1 MKKNGFTLAEV
12 LITLSIIGV
21 VAALTLPSL
30 MTNTGEQQY
39 KTALKKGLNTL
50 SEAGQMNMAL
60 DGFDYSGVRTTSDGT
75 VRNNNG
81 VLQQSLYALLAAR
94 TNMDT
99 TASSVSAAGPGDAS
113 TYAATVAF
121 RDGSA
126 IYFNPTVGGQN
137 GNAAGASF
145 NVIFDANGVRNP
157 NILSTCTANTV
168 EACNNRN
175 SRDIHDQFLITLDGA
190 NAIPCVNTV
199 DGDDDEL
206 DPETQ
211 QPTGNKVQV
220 VSPNCKA
227 SQWAFRF

>member
-60 DGFDYSGVRTTSDGT
+60 DGFDYSGIVEDSTAT
-75 VRNNNG
+75 VRDGNG
-81 VLQQSLYALLAAR
+81 VLVQSLYALLAER

-99 TASSVSAAGPGDAS
+99 NASSLTGGPDNTVA
-113 TYAATVAF
+113 VAF

-126 IYFNPTVGGQN
+126 IYFSSDAAGAGNPTV
-137 GNAAGASF
+137 A
-145 NVIFDANGVRNP
+145 IFDANGARNP
-157 NILSTCTANTV
+157 NIMSTCTADTV
-168 EACNNRN
+168 EGCSNRN
-175 SRDIHDQFLITLDGA
+175 QRDIHDRFRIVLTGA
-190 NAIPCVNTV
+190 NAIPCTTETSV
-199 DGDDDEL
+199 DDTDENGDPILNADG
-206 DPETQ
+206 T
-211 QPTGNKVQV
+211 TRTHQV
-220 VSPNCKA
+220 LNPDSRA
-227 SQWAFRF
+227 AQWATRF